1 MSKPARDL
9 VFKALLWVLRPAVSF
24 CLRHSLR
31 LQDLIECAKAAF
43 VEAGR
48 AELESAGQK
57 ANVSRLAAMSG
68 VHRRDVQRIL
78 KLGPADGYEK
88 DLITKVM
95 GAWQTKAA
103 FTAANGKPRVL
114 TLSGDD
120 SEFPRLVREVSADL
134 NPGTV
139 LFELARVG
147 AVEVGPR
154 GAKLVVESYV
164 PKGDPEAGFKIYAAD
179 SSDLCLAVEE
189 NVLTEQDLPQFQA
202 RTAYD
207 KIRLDEV
214 DGLKKWF
221 LKEGHEF
228 HARVREKLGAADQ
241 DINPDPKWK
250 GGYAKVSFGS
260 YSFVKKER
268 KK

>member
-1 MSKPARDL
+1 MVKPSKDL
-9 VFKALLWVLRPAVSF
+9 VFKALLWVLRPAVAF

-43 VEAGR
+43 VQEGR
-48 AELESAGQK
+48 AELESNGQK

-78 KLGPADGYEK
+78 DGGPAQNYEK
-88 DLITKVM
+88 DLITKVI
-95 GAWQTKAA
+95 GAWQTKSEFAA
-103 FTAANGKPRVL
+103 ASGKPRVL
-114 TLSGDD
+114 SLGGDD
-120 SEFPRLVREVSADL
+120 AEFPRLVRQVSADI

-147 AVEVGPR
+147 AIEVGAR

-164 PKGDPEAGFKIYAAD
+164 PKGDPEAGFKIYADDA
-179 SSDLCLAVEE
+179 SDLCLTVEE
-189 NVLTEQDLPQFQA
+189 NVLSEPNLPQFQA

-207 KIRLDEV
+207 KVRLDEV
-214 DGLKKWF
+214 EEIKKWF
-221 LKEGHEF
+221 LKEGLEF

-250 GGYAKVSFGS
+250 GGFAKVSFGS
-260 YSFVKKER
+260 YSLVKKER
-268 KK
+268 DK